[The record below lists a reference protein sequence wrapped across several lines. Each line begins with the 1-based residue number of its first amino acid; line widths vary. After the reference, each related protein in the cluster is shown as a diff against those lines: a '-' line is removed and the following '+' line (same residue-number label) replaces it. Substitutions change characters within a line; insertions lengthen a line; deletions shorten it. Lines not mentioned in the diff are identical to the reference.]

1 MKGEQEVK
9 KPNLWGRLLRGFAA
23 LAAAAAIW
31 IPSLHFFFTRPVG
44 EFRRAGGLS
53 PKAEQLAARHLQLW
67 TEPELKERELGR
79 MRVSNAEWDFM
90 GRTFLVWSLAEMG
103 LRNPAAKQDYLK
115 VMDQIIDETLRLE
128 RERGMYFFLMPYAKA
143 GPYVVQPARS
153 LFLDSEIAMMLAS
166 RRLLEEKLE
175 YRPLLKERVDLMV
188 AQMQRGPVLA
198 AESYPDEC
206 WMFDNTAALA
216 AMRMEDFLD
225 GTDHSV
231 FIHQWVVMAKRKLTD
246 PTTGMLV
253 SSFTVDGESLEGPEG
268 SSIWMVAH
276 FLRLADETFAQDQYQ
291 RAKTQLSREMAGF
304 AWSREWP
311 QSWRGGVNVDSG
323 PVIPVF
329 DISPGASGMAFIGAG
344 SFGDDDYLTAL
355 AATLDFSGFPSRR
368 AGRLKY
374 CASNQVGDAALLYAA
389 VLGPLWD
396 RIEKAKP

>member
-1 MKGEQEVK
+1 
-9 KPNLWGRLLRGFAA
+9 
-23 LAAAAAIW
+23 
-31 IPSLHFFFTRPVG
+31 
-44 EFRRAGGLS
+44 
-53 PKAEQLAARHLQLW
+53 
-67 TEPELKERELGR
+67 
-79 MRVSNAEWDFM
+79 
-90 GRTFLVWSLAEMG
+90 
-103 LRNPAAKQDYLK
+103 
-115 VMDQIIDETLRLE
+115 
-128 RERGMYFFLMPYAKA
+128 MYFFLMPYAKA